1 MTTPTLAPE
10 ALDTLT
16 TEMVDPRYSDLDLW
30 TTAQMVSAMNEAEA
44 DVHSAVG
51 RANAQITAAIDA
63 ISAGLARGGRL
74 FYVGAGT
81 PGRLGVLDAS
91 ECPPTFSTDPGMVR
105 GLIAGGA
112 PALTSA
118 IEGAEDDYQ
127 AGYQEI
133 MALNVTGNDA
143 VVGIT
148 ASGRTPYV
156 LGAVAA
162 AAECGAMTGGISCN
176 QGAELSA
183 LVSHPIEAVVGPEI
197 IAGSTRLKAGSAQKQ
212 ILNMISTLCMVKI
225 GKTYGNLMVDV
236 SASNE
241 KLQVRAQN
249 LVMRIAGVDVER
261 ATAALAAC
269 DGDVKTAVVC
279 IVRDV
284 KPVTARDILAAG
296 GGILRAVTQ
305 G

>member
-1 MTTPTLAPE
+1 MDA
-10 ALDTLT
+10 LT
-16 TEMVDPRYSDLDLW
+16 TEMADPRYSDLDLW

-44 DVHSAVG
+44 DVSSAVG
-51 RANAQITAAIDA
+51 RAHAQITSAIDA

-74 FYVGAGT
+74 IYVGAGT

-105 GLIAGGA
+105 GLIAGGSL
-112 PALTSA
+112 ALTSA
-118 IEGAEDDYQ
+118 VEGAEDDYQ
-127 AGYQEI
+127 AGYEEVL
-133 MALNVTGNDA
+133 ALNVTGNDA

-156 LGAVAA
+156 LGAIAA
-162 AAECGAMTGGISCN
+162 ATDCGAVTGGISCN

-183 LVSHPIEAVVGPEI
+183 RVDHPIEAVVGPEI

-212 ILNMISTLCMVKI
+212 ILNMISTLSMVKI

-236 SASNE
+236 SASNQ

-269 DGDVKTAVVC
+269 DGDVKTAIVC
-279 IVRDV
+279 IMRDV
-284 KPVTARDILAAG
+284 EPLRARDILAASG
-296 GGILRAVTQ
+296 GVLRAVTTS
-305 G
+305 